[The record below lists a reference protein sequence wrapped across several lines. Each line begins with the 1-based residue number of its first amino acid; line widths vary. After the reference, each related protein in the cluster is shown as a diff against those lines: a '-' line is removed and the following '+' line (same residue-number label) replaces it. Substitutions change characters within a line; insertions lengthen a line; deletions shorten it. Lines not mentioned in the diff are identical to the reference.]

1 MIKFAFVSISAGFM
15 VSKTTFNRNYGI
27 IIPVKY
33 DAPRM
38 PNIRTKSSIATRI
51 LFPHIKFLSFVLD
64 HGRSLYIQYKEK
76 RWVMAT
82 ETLES
87 GDLT

>member
-1 MIKFAFVSISAGFM
+1 MNKSNWFALIKFAFVSISAGFM
-15 VSKTTFNRNYGI
+15 VSKTTFNRNYSI

-51 LFPHIKFLSFVLD
+51 LFSHIMFLSFVLG
-64 HGRSLYIQYKEK
+64 HVSGLYIQYKRK
-76 RWVMAT
+76 
-82 ETLES
+82 
-87 GDLT
+87 GG